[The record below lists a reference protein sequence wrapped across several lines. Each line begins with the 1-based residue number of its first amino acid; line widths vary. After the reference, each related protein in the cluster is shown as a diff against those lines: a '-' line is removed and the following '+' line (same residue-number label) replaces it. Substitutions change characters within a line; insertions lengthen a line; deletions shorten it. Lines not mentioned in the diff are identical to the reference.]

1 MAIPTSTLDHLQCA
15 NMHQKLELGAAWE
28 QDNLFSS
35 LILSTL
41 QKWARAFRDN
51 EYHCAVDTNNGVEA
65 QNKLLKY
72 SYLPNRK
79 NITLSSLVSHII
91 ESFLPDRYRK
101 YLLQKYQM
109 TEAYRSYS
117 AIIPEYL
124 QTRPRSVIIHCLDR
138 VRKANKF
145 TNTDVRDGESE
156 GCFNVTS
163 QSGKV
168 HHVDLGVTSRA
179 PSCTC
184 MDWIRHHIP
193 CKHFFAIFKYYTQWS
208 WDSLPQT
215 YLQSPHLSCDTE
227 ALNSLDDSANSWS
240 SQQLGECVDS
250 PPHESTSA
258 NYTSS
263 LPKKVRLHCL
273 AKWQRRE
280 DMTSHRRDNQC
291 ALMAF
296 QGQVQA
302 KRITLWAKSRRAH
315 RVID

>member
-1 MAIPTSTLDHLQCA
+1 M
-15 NMHQKLELGAAWE
+15 
-28 QDNLFSS
+28 
-35 LILSTL
+35 
-41 QKWARAFRDN
+41 
-51 EYHCAVDTNNGVEA
+51 
-65 QNKLLKY
+65 
-72 SYLPNRK
+72 K

-91 ESFLPDRYRK
+91 ESFLSDRYQK
-101 YLLQKYQM
+101 YLLQNYQM

-117 AIIPEYL
+117 ACISEYL
-124 QTRPRSVIIHCLDR
+124 RTRPRSVIIHCLDR

-145 TNTDVRDGESE
+145 SSTDVQEGESE

-168 HHVDLGVTSRA
+168 HHVDLGVTSTA

-193 CKHFFAIFKYYTQWS
+193 CKHFFSIFKHYTRWS

-227 ALNSLDDSANSWS
+227 ALNSFDDSANSWS

-263 LPKKVRLHCL
+263 LPKKVRLL
-273 AKWQRRE
+273 NARGG
-280 DMTSHRRDNQC
+280 MT
-291 ALMAF
+291 
-296 QGQVQA
+296 
-302 KRITLWAKSRRAH
+302 
-315 RVID
+315 

>member
-1 MAIPTSTLDHLQCA
+1 M
-15 NMHQKLELGAAWE
+15 
-28 QDNLFSS
+28 
-35 LILSTL
+35 
-41 QKWARAFRDN
+41 
-51 EYHCAVDTNNGVEA
+51 DTNNGVEA

-91 ESFLPDRYRK
+91 ESFPPDRYQK
-101 YLLQKYQM
+101 YLLQNYQM

-124 QTRPRSVIIHCLDR
+124 RTRPRSVIIHCLDR

-145 TNTDVRDGESE
+145 SSTDVQEGESE

-193 CKHFFAIFKYYTQWS
+193 CKHFFSIFKHYTQWS

-227 ALNSLDDSANSWS
+227 ALNSLDDCANSWS

-250 PPHESTSA
+250 PSHESTSA

-263 LPKKVRLHCL
+263 LPKKVRLL
-273 AKWQRRE
+273 NARGG
-280 DMTSHRRDNQC
+280 MT
-291 ALMAF
+291 
-296 QGQVQA
+296 
-302 KRITLWAKSRRAH
+302 
-315 RVID
+315 

>member
-1 MAIPTSTLDHLQCA
+1 MLIDLIESGCMVATTLWHVLWFVAIPTSTLDHLTL
-15 NMHQKLELGAAWE
+15 QKVGGWE
-28 QDNLFSS
+28 QPGNKITLFSS
-35 LILSTL
+35 GILSTL

-91 ESFLPDRYRK
+91 ESFLPDRYQK
-101 YLLQKYQM
+101 YLLQNYQM

-117 AIIPEYL
+117 DIIPDYL
-124 QTRPRSVIIHCLDR
+124 RTRPRSVIIHCLDR

-145 TNTDVRDGESE
+145 SSTDVQEGESE

-168 HHVDLGVTSRA
+168 HHVDLGVTSTA
-179 PSCTC
+179 PLCTC

-193 CKHFFAIFKYYTQWS
+193 CKYFFAILKHYTQWS
-208 WDSLPQT
+208 WDSLPKT
-215 YLQSPHLSCDTE
+215 YFQSPHLSCDTE
-227 ALNSLDDSANSWS
+227 TLNDSTNSWC
-240 SQQLGECVDS
+240 SQQLHVGECVDG

-258 NYTSS
+258 NYTSA
-263 LPKKVRLHCL
+263 LPKKVRLHCQL
-273 AKWQRRE
+273 NASGGR
-280 DMTSHRRDNQC
+280 T
-291 ALMAF
+291 
-296 QGQVQA
+296 
-302 KRITLWAKSRRAH
+302 
-315 RVID
+315 